1 MSFSSNGT
9 SSLCN
14 EVEGEVLGSS
24 PIGCVCNLPIKKK
37 KKKKSDGE
45 IERIYK
51 AYNVLINFCFVV
63 VSKFFFFKT
72 VESKYFYAGSWLDEK
87 IYKMK

>member
-1 MSFSSNGT
+1 LVKLVCSDGGIELPMSFSSNGT

-24 PIGCVCNLPIKKK
+24 PIGCVRNLPIKKK

-45 IERIYK
+45 IERIYE
-51 AYNVLINFCFVV
+51 AYNVLIELLLCGGQQ
-63 VSKFFFFKT
+63 FFFF
-72 VESKYFYAGSWLDEK
+72 LRQLN
-87 IYKMK
+87 